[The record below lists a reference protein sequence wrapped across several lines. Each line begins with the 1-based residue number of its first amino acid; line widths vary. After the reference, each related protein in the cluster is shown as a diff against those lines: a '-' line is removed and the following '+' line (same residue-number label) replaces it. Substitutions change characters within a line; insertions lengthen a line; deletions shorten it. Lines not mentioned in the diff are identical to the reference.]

1 MAHAVADH
9 PPTPH
14 MGMPMPNGKL
24 AMWLFLVTEIMFFT
38 ALIGGYM
45 IYRNG
50 TPSKAEPWPTPHDVH
65 LVEWMGAVNT
75 FVLICS
81 SVTVVLAHSALG
93 RKDVK
98 RATQFIAITFAL
110 GCVFM
115 VIKGFEYRAKWN
127 HDILPG
133 HIGER
138 LDTDQQGQLYVD
150 KVRHQ
155 LQALLDSDEAK
166 RHVSASTV
174 TECEALLKDLTADSA
189 TNGRY
194 TPRPSPKAVA
204 ERVHK
209 ITEEAEAKGDHL
221 KLSPAIT
228 FGNLWS
234 SFYFMMTGLH
244 ALHVLGGLVIF
255 AGILL
260 MALAGKFGVQHELM
274 IENVGLYWHFVDIV
288 WIFLFPLLYLV

>member
-1 MAHAVADH
+1 
-9 PPTPH
+9 

-81 SVTVVLAHSALG
+81 SVTVVLAHSALL
-93 RKDVK
+93 RKNVK
-98 RATQFIAITFAL
+98 RATQFIAITFVL

-150 KVRHQ
+150 KIRGQ
-155 LQALLDSDEAK
+155 LQAFLASDEAK
-166 RHVSASTV
+166 KPEASTTV
-174 TECEALLKDLTADSA
+174 TECEALLQALTADSA
-189 TNGRY
+189 TNGKY
-194 TPRPSPKAVA
+194 TPRPSPKAVS
-204 ERVHK
+204 ERVHE
-209 ITEEAEAKGDHL
+209 ITHAAEEKGIHAR
-221 KLSPAIT
+221 LSPAIT

-260 MALAGKFGVQHELM
+260 MALVGKFGPQHDLM